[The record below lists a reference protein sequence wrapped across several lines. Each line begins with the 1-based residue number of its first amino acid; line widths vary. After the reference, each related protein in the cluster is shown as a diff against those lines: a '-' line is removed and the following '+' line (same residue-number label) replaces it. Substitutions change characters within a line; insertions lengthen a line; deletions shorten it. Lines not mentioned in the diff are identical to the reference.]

1 MQHFRTYMSKIN
13 SLIEKDK
20 GKKKVK
26 TGGLLSP
33 SAQMNKQEDKQ
44 QDAMAIVAEF
54 VKGIRAA
61 REGFN
66 K

>member
-1 MQHFRTYMSKIN
+1 MKHFQVYFSKVN
-13 SLIEKDK
+13 KEVNKEKSK
-20 GKKKVK
+20 PVKKQ
-26 TGGLLSP
+26 TGLLSP
-33 SAQMNKQEDKQ
+33 EMPQGKDKDTQ
-44 QDAMAIVAEF
+44 KDAVAVIAEF